1 MALPKWQEDIRILE
15 QREKRR
21 PTIQKEVV
29 IYKEYELSLEE
40 TMWVDFSS
48 YFPQR
53 EVVEEMR
60 VSVSLDPTPDVGLEE
75 SLSVSVSVD
84 PSPEVGLEESLSIS
98 VNVTTP

>member
-1 MALPKWQEDIRILE
+1 MDLHQWQENIRVLE

-21 PTIQKEVV
+21 PTIQKE
-29 IYKEYELSLEE
+29 IPGYLEYELSLEE
-40 TMWVDFSS
+40 TMSVDFSS

-53 EVVEEMR
+53 EVKEEM
-60 VSVSLDPTPDVGLEE
+60 SVSI
-75 SLSVSVSVD
+75 SVD